1 MGPTSFVGPG
11 SDKLC
16 GTWVPQPL
24 WEEYTLQNHA
34 FQMAPHSRSLSASA
48 DKYGGDGGSKNKDN
62 VSMNIGINEYFM
74 STT

>member
-1 MGPTSFVGPG
+1 
-11 SDKLC
+11 
-16 GTWVPQPL
+16 
-24 WEEYTLQNHA
+24 
-34 FQMAPHSRSLSASA
+34 MAPHSRSLSASA